1 MKMSFIYE
9 CYGYTYTGRD
19 SQTEQKRKCSTNIL
33 IKMHNNHEENIEAVT
48 KMALQF
54 LAEAIG
60 QCPAGLEKNT
70 NRDIVFAVLGFQYG
84 AVQSAAYVAG
94 LDEDTSQ
101 GIAKE
106 VVKRINGMDNE
117 TASKFL
123 ALMPILAKKEYPPI
137 EIGSKAIIAFYNSS
151 TDEEK
156 LSTTASLQEI
166 LRQID
171 ETYIPN
177 KQ

>member
-1 MKMSFIYE
+1 MNADREHATKLS
-9 CYGYTYTGRD
+9 
-19 SQTEQKRKCSTNIL
+19 IL
-33 IKMHNNHEENIEAVT
+33 MQNNHKKNIEAVT

-60 QCPAGLEKNT
+60 QCPAGLESNT

-94 LDEDTSQ
+94 LGEDASAS
-101 GIAKE
+101 IAE
-106 VVKRINGMDNE
+106 DVVQKINGMDKE
-117 TASKFL
+117 TVSKFI
-123 ALMPILAKKEYPPI
+123 ALMPTLAEKEYPPI
-137 EIGSKAIIAFYNSS
+137 GIGGKAIIGFYNSA

-156 LSTTASLQEI
+156 LATTTSLREI

-171 ETYIPN
+171 EA
-177 KQ
+177 